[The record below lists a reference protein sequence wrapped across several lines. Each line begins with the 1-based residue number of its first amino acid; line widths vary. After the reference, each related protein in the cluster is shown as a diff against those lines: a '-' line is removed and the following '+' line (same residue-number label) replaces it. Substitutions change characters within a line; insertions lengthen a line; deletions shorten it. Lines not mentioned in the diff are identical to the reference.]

1 MRSLFL
7 RIFLWFWVAM
17 AAVATV
23 LVVSSPFFTRARPA
37 LERWQHSSERFL
49 GARLTEAA
57 ERVARGE
64 LGPVPPLPRPRGEH
78 GGGRPVTILTRDG
91 VAVDREAAPDEMAAF
106 ARRVAAA
113 GEERSERAGAFHF
126 AGRPAKA
133 PDGTEYVVVASV
145 RRPPSLVDLLEPG
158 VLAPRLL
165 LLTLLAGLICLG
177 LARHLTAPVASLRG
191 TVRRLASGDL
201 ATRAAPAVGARHDE
215 LGDLARDFNGMA
227 AKLETLV
234 GAQRRLVRDVSHE
247 LRSPLA
253 RLGVA
258 LELARQRG
266 GSGAREPLD
275 RIERE
280 AARLDE
286 MVGQL
291 LTLSRLEAG
300 EQVAVRQPLDVRRV
314 AEEVTSDAAF
324 EAQARG
330 VSVRLEAP
338 SALPFEGDEALLRSA
353 LENVVRNGVRF
364 TAPGSTVSTTIATEV
379 ASVTLAVR
387 DHGPGVPA
395 DQLEKVFEPFFRASE
410 ARDRDSGGVG
420 LGLAIAAGA
429 VRAHGGEISARN
441 ADDGGLVVTIRL
453 PAARPANAS

>member
-23 LVVSSPFFTRARPA
+23 LVVSSPFFTRARPG
-37 LERWQHSSERFL
+37 LERWQHASERFL
-49 GARLTEAA
+49 GARLAEAG

-64 LGPVPPLPRPRGEH
+64 LGPVSRPSPPPRDRDGARH
-78 GGGRPVTILTRDG
+78 VTILTRDG
-91 VAVDREAAPDEMAAF
+91 VAVDGDAVSVEVAAF

-113 GEERSERAGAFHF
+113 GEERSERSGAFHL

-165 LLTLLAGLICLG
+165 LLTLLVGLICLG

-191 TVRRLASGDL
+191 TVRRLAGGDL
-201 ATRAAPAVGARHDE
+201 AARAAPAVGARRDE
-215 LGDLARDFNGMA
+215 IGDLARDFDAMA
-227 AKLETLV
+227 GKLETLV

-247 LRSPLA
+247 LRSPLS

-266 GSGAREPLD
+266 GPAAREPLD

-286 MVGQL
+286 LIGQL

-300 EQVAVRQPLDVRRV
+300 DQVVVRQPLDVRRV

-324 EAQARG
+324 EALSRG
-330 VSVRLEAP
+330 VTVELDAP
-338 SALPFEGDEALLRSA
+338 SALPFAGDEVLLRSA
-353 LENVVRNGVRF
+353 IENVVRNAVRF
-364 TAPGSTVSTTIATEV
+364 TAPGTEV
-379 ASVTLAVR
+379 KVSLASGSEGLTVIVR

-395 DQLEKVFEPFFRASE
+395 DQLEKVFEPFFRSSE
-410 ARDRDSGGVG
+410 ARDRHSGGVG

-441 ADDGGLVVTIRL
+441 ADDDGLLVTIRL
-453 PAARPANAS
+453 PAPPPITSS

>member
-49 GARLTEAA
+49 GARLAEAS

-64 LGPVPPLPRPRGEH
+64 LGPVPPPSPPPRDRDGARH
-78 GGGRPVTILTRDG
+78 VTILTRDG
-91 VAVDREAAPDEMAAF
+91 VAVDGGAVPADLAAF

-113 GEERSERAGAFHF
+113 GEDRSERAGAFHL

-191 TVRRLASGDL
+191 TVRRLAGGDL
-201 ATRAAPAVGARHDE
+201 AARAAPAVGARRDE
-215 LGDLARDFNGMA
+215 IGDLARDFDGMA
-227 AKLETLV
+227 GKLETLV

-247 LRSPLA
+247 LRSPLS

-266 GSGAREPLD
+266 GAGAREPLD

-286 MVGQL
+286 LVGQL

-300 EQVAVRQPLDVRRV
+300 EQIAVRQPLDLSRI
-314 AEEVTSDAAF
+314 AAEVTGDAAF

-330 VSVRLEAP
+330 VAVRLEAP
-338 SALPFEGDEALLRSA
+338 ASLPFEGDEALLRSA
-353 LENVVRNGVRF
+353 LDNVVRNGVRF
-364 TAPGSTVSTTIATEV
+364 TAPGTAVTTAAAAE
-379 ASVTLAVR
+379 AGGVTLTVR

-395 DQLEKVFEPFFRASE
+395 DQLEKVFEPFFRSSE

-429 VRAHGGEISARN
+429 VRAHRGTISARN

-453 PAARPANAS
+453 PAAGAATAP